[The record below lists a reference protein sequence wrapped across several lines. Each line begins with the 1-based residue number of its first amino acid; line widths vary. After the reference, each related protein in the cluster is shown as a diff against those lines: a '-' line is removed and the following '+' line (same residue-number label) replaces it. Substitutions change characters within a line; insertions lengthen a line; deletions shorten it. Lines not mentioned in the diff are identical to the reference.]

1 VPTVEDSMVATDVS
15 ETCPSVS
22 ERRPG
27 GIEARETTAVQRSW
41 PWAPR
46 TAGNRP

>member
-1 VPTVEDSMVATDVS
+1 VPTVEDSMVATD
-15 ETCPSVS
+15 VS